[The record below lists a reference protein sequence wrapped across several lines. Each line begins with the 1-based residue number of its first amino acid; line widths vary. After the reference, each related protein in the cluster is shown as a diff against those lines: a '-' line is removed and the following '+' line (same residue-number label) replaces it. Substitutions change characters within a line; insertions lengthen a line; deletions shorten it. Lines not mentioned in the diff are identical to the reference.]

1 MQPFTILTS
10 KVVPLDIA
18 NIDTDALMP
27 KQFMKTIRRTGL
39 GEYLFDA
46 WRYLDP
52 GQPGKP
58 SHERIPNPEF
68 PLNRPELAGARVFL
82 GRENFGCG
90 SSREHAC
97 WGLTDYGIRAI
108 VAPSFADIF
117 FNNCFKNGLLPIRL
131 DAVIVDRLFQSLHD
145 DPGQP
150 WEIDLPAQTI
160 HTGTGECLSFDI
172 DEYRKHCLI
181 HALDDISITL
191 QSEDAIRRYEQER
204 QRREPWLF
212 SGRAAMPESSLR

>member
-1 MQPFTILTS
+1 MQPFTTLAS
-10 KVVPLDIA
+10 KVVPLAIA

-52 GQPGKP
+52 GEPGKP
-58 SHERIPNPEF
+58 AHARTPNPDF
-68 PLNRPELAGARVFL
+68 PLNRPALAGARILL

-97 WGLTDYGIRAI
+97 WALTDYGIRVI

-131 DAVIVDRLFQSLHD
+131 EAVVIDELFQALSD
-145 DPGQP
+145 DPEQS
-150 WEIDLPAQTI
+150 WEIDLPAQVI
-160 HTGTGECLSFDI
+160 RIGTGTELSFDI
-172 DEYRKHCLI
+172 DEYRKRCLI
-181 HALDDISITL
+181 QALDDISITL
-191 QSEDAIRRYEQER
+191 QSEDAIRKYELER
-204 QRREPWLF
+204 RQREPWLF
-212 SGRAAMPESSLR
+212 SGRAAVL